1 MTKETAIA
9 IMGGALSA
17 LLMAGAGPLFGGTL
31 TPPAMMLAYLAPFPL
46 LLVGFGLGVPAVIKA
61 AVAAAV
67 ASAVAANVVY
77 GLMFAVLVAA
87 PAVLLTS
94 IVLTRRPT
102 PDGRLAW
109 TTVGHT
115 SAVLCAFA
123 AGAIVLAA
131 VLAAGMEG
139 GLFGQLEKLAGAI
152 AAELSAALADGM
164 PVQRRELGDAFV
176 ALAPYAPAF
185 VGVSW
190 LLMLAV
196 NGALAQSLL
205 RRAGRN
211 LRPSPAFA
219 EFTVPAW
226 LSIAWAAAILARIA
240 FDGTLGALA
249 TNVALVLTMPFF
261 FAGLAV
267 VHAWAAR
274 LGVARRGTKGLVLLG
289 LYGSL
294 MLIQMPIV
302 LLLIA
307 TGVID
312 DVANLRRHAGA
323 VPTLRPA
330 RDSADNDED

>member
-31 TPPAMMLAYLAPFPL
+31 TPLAMMPAYLAQFPL

-77 GLMFAVLVAA
+77 GLMFAALVAA
-87 PAVLLTS
+87 PAVLLTGV
-94 IVLTRRPT
+94 VLTRRPA

-115 SAVLCAFA
+115 TGVLCAFA

-131 VLAAGMEG
+131 VLAGGMEG
-139 GLFGQLEKLAGAI
+139 GLFGQLEKLASAI
-152 AAELSAALADGM
+152 AAELSAALADGTA
-164 PVQRRELGDAFV
+164 VEGRELADAFV
-176 ALAPYAPAF
+176 ALAPYAPGII
-185 VGVSW
+185 GVSW
-190 LLMLAV
+190 LLMLAA
-196 NGALAQSLL
+196 NGALAQSAL

-219 EFTVPAW
+219 EFAVPAW
-226 LSIAWAAAILARIA
+226 LSIAWGAATLAWIA
-240 FDGTLGALA
+240 FDGTVGALA
-249 TNVALVLTMPFF
+249 ANLALVLMVPFF

-267 VHAWAAR
+267 VHGWAAR
-274 LGVARRGTKGLVLLG
+274 LGVARPGTRRLVLFG

-294 MLIQMPIV
+294 LLIRAPIV
-302 LLLIA
+302 LLLMA